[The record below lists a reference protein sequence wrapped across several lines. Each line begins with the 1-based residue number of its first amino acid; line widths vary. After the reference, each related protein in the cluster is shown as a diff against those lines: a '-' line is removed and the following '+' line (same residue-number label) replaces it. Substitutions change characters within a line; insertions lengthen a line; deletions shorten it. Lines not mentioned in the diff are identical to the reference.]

1 MKYGTDSLAVEG
13 QHAFKQGS
21 GILQTN
27 RCLLIGRSEKKK
39 MAPEKT
45 IYMAILMPIVKV
57 FGLLKCLNL
66 FPLIFLKSLFLTRIL
81 KNC

>member
-39 MAPEKT
+39 NGTRKDHLNGYSNANSKG
-45 IYMAILMPIVKV
+45 IWAIKMSEFISS
-57 FGLLKCLNL
+57 N
-66 FPLIFLKSLFLTRIL
+66 FLKISLPD
-81 KNC
+81 